1 MEFILFV
8 GVAILFVLVVS
19 LRGRVSSLEEKIF
32 RSSSSGQ
39 RVDAVVTES
48 THPVDLVSAG
58 PAQPAT
64 EEPVAPIPVLPVA
77 GEYEQGLMPG
87 VSWVEQLSA
96 WLREDWLLKLGAL
109 LLLIGFGWLATY
121 AFMNNWIGPV
131 GRIVL
136 GILAGLV
143 ILVFGWMW
151 MKNHRTQ
158 GSVFLVLG
166 ATVTILTIF
175 AAREVY
181 DFLTPLS
188 ALGVMFLVSVFVA
201 LASLKYNV
209 RPLAFVGLVLAG
221 IVPLLVNAPVPDYI
235 GLFWYLLIVVLGSV
249 WIAVVRRWKEV
260 LLGSLF
266 IVGLYGISHVMGS
279 DSVAPL
285 LLIFE
290 YVFAAVFFIVP
301 MAAVLRLRSPS
312 EPADIAIGAT
322 NGILL
327 LLWIL
332 SVAPHDWQG
341 LILAA
346 WAIVFSA
353 GAFFVFRATQNKEIF
368 YIYAGV
374 AVAFLAGATSA
385 QLSGSSLTIAYL
397 FEAVAIVTAVN
408 FVVKDIA
415 VTQAVALLIGVPVVM
430 STQNMVSSSWDKG
443 LVFQK
448 DFFVLL
454 VFAIVLW
461 GLGIFF
467 KRDAMRVAGNS
478 MLHVVFLVGASLY
491 AFILLWLTLHAIFLG
506 GYVGI
511 MIALVVYTIVGLIA
525 YAVGRSNSQRML
537 WTYGSVVLVF
547 VVLRLLV
554 VDVWTM
560 EMTGKIITFFLVGA
574 LLVATA
580 FIGRPGADSK
590 KTLL

>member
-1 MEFILFV
+1 MEFVLFV
-8 GVAILFVLVVS
+8 GVVILFIFVIP
-19 LRGRVSSLEEKIF
+19 LRTRVSYLEEKIS
-32 RSSSSGQ
+32 RSSSGQ
-39 RVDAVVTES
+39 RVNADVAEP
-48 THPVDLVSAG
+48 THSADVAPAT
-58 PAQPAT
+58 PAQSPA
-64 EEPVAPIPVLPVA
+64 EELIAPIPVSPVA
-77 GEYEQGLMPG
+77 G
-87 VSWVEQLSA
+87 VSTQELTSDVPWVEQLSV

-143 ILVFGWMW
+143 ILVFGWAW
-151 MKNHRTQ
+151 MKNHRMQ

-181 DFLTPLS
+181 DFMTPLS

-201 LASLKYNV
+201 LASLKYGV
-209 RPLAFVGLVLAG
+209 RPLAFVGLALAG
-221 IVPLLVNAPVPDYI
+221 IVPLLVNAPVPDYV

-249 WIAVVRRWKEV
+249 WIVVVRQWKEL

-266 IVGLYGISHVMGS
+266 IVGLYSVPHIVMGG
-279 DSVAPL
+279 DSVASL

-301 MAAVLRLRSPS
+301 MAAVLRLRSRS
-312 EPADIAIGAT
+312 EPADIAIGAV
-322 NGILL
+322 NGALL
-327 LLWIL
+327 LFWVLA
-332 SVAPHDWQG
+332 VASRDWQG

-346 WAIVFSA
+346 WAIVFA
-353 GAFFVFRATQNKEIF
+353 TGAFLVFRATQNKEIF

-397 FEAVAIVTAVN
+397 FEAVAVIMAVN
-408 FVVKDIA
+408 FVLRDIA
-415 VTQAVALLIGVPVVM
+415 VTKAVALLLGVPVVM
-430 STQNMVSSSWDKG
+430 SGQNMISSSWNKG
-443 LVFQK
+443 PIFQK

-454 VFAIVLW
+454 VFSIVFW

-467 KRDAMRVAGNS
+467 KRDAVRIAGNS
-478 MLHVVFLVGASLY
+478 MLHVVFLIGASLY
-491 AFILLWLTLHAIFLG
+491 AFILLWLALHAMFWG

-525 YAVGRSNSQRML
+525 YAVGRSNDQRML
-537 WTYGSVVLVF
+537 WMYGSVVLVF

-580 FIGRPGADSK
+580 FIGRPGADPN
-590 KTLL
+590 KTLP